1 MCCWV
6 ADRFTATATATACQQ
21 FLGFGIVIMLIMQAH
36 ACPWRHT
43 DNTAN
48 VINHV
53 ICFLNQGFMS
63 DNSLACAMRRFP
75 NHFFMMEPAFMIQ
88 NADVASNLQLVSSK
102 GGRAGYDRA
111 HRLLKQGKRA
121 VGAAAKKM
129 LSPQIRKLLGKDLR
143 GTAPISQSSRQ
154 QLRPRITK
162 LGGSQH
168 AGKRSDV
175 KTVQKKVNAM
185 KSYRKHGTFPTRAY
199 SNQQWGVSNKLWE
212 RARGEVT
219 SG

>member
-1 MCCWV
+1 MAVCCWV

-75 NHFFMMEPAFMIQ
+75 NHF
-88 NADVASNLQLVSSK
+88 L
-102 GGRAGYDRA
+102 YD
-111 HRLLKQGKRA
+111 
-121 VGAAAKKM
+121 
-129 LSPQIRKLLGKDLR
+129 
-143 GTAPISQSSRQ
+143 GTRVYDPERRCCIEFAI
-154 QLRPRITK
+154 
-162 LGGSQH
+162 
-168 AGKRSDV
+168 
-175 KTVQKKVNAM
+175 
-185 KSYRKHGTFPTRAY
+185 
-199 SNQQWGVSNKLWE
+199 GV
-212 RARGEVT
+212 
-219 SG
+219 